1 MKNNSE
7 KLLLIISIIFI
18 ILGVGIFL
26 YPSISNYLAEKNHI
40 DIIRN
45 YDDLIVKIDEEK
57 INEEKEKAKIYN
69 ENLSGDPV
77 HDPFVIGSGY
87 ALPENYKEV
96 LNIAGDSVMGYV
108 EIPKISVYLP
118 IYHGTSDD
126 VLEKG
131 VGHIQNTSVPIGG
144 KSAHSVLTGHTGLPN
159 AELFTRLDELGIGDI
174 FYIHVLDDV
183 LTYKVFE
190 TKVILP
196 DKIDELQ
203 ILNGKDYITL
213 VTCTPYGVNSHRLLV
228 KAERVEYE
236 EYSVTKSTTDE
247 KGTDTKKESP
257 SKHYYLTGT
266 QIGIVLL
273 VLILTIVSIIGISIR
288 RKKNLYRIKK

>member
-45 YDDLIVKIDEEK
+45 YDNLIVKINEEK
-57 INEEKEKAKIYN
+57 INEEKEKARIYN

-96 LNIAGDSVMGYV
+96 LNVSDDGVMGYV

-118 IYHGTSDD
+118 IYHGTSDE

-144 KSAHSVLTGHTGLPN
+144 NSTHSILTGHTGLPN

-196 DKIDELQ
+196 DKIDELR
-203 ILNGKDYITL
+203 ILNGKDYVTL

-247 KGTDTKKESP
+247 KGTDTKK
-257 SKHYYLTGT
+257 
-266 QIGIVLL
+266 
-273 VLILTIVSIIGISIR
+273 R
-288 RKKNLYRIKK
+288 